1 MAYSNDY
8 GEIRKGFINYI
19 GAAYQSIDGIDE
31 VKKQQITAML
41 IEEAINF
48 NKDKDGNLDLYAL
61 KPLLKGCKYLC
72 EKRILALEPYKNK
85 SMELRQQY
93 INYSDLLKLV
103 NPLIENIKL

>member
-19 GAAYQSIDGIDE
+19 GSAFNAIDGIDQ

-41 IEEAINF
+41 IEEAINL
-48 NKDKDGNLDLYAL
+48 NKDNNGNLDLYGL

-72 EKRILALEPYKNK
+72 EKRILALEPYKNSRK
-85 SMELRQQY
+85 ELREQY
-93 INYSDLLKLV
+93 INYSDLLKQV
-103 NPLIENIKL
+103 NPLIDNIKL